1 MSHSVTAIISIGVF
15 ILLLLALYVM
25 TRKGQSFNRRTL
37 TALVMGLVFGFV
49 LQKVAGGPH
58 SSLVKYTDGALR
70 LVGSGY
76 LSLLEMLVIPLIL
89 TSIIHAVMN
98 MGALCGKILQRL
110 AIFSVGMLLVM
121 TAVASAVGVGVG
133 LLFHVG
139 VGLQLPHTVLLP
151 SHHYTGVV
159 DTLLGMLPSNP
170 IAAMSDENTVAIVV
184 FAVLVAVAGLWLYK
198 LEPKQAQSFKD
209 FISSAFMVTKKLA
222 SIVIALTPYGV
233 LALMAQVAST
243 QGWHSLLALAD
254 FIAAM
259 YVAMI
264 LVLVMHLIILTL
276 QGHMPW
282 QYLRRAYAP
291 LLVAFMTRSSFAT
304 LPVTEETLNTRLNL
318 RQVTSTF
325 VPSMGATLGMNACA
339 GVFPAMLMVMAMTI
353 THQPITLG
361 AVLMVMFV
369 NALASLGISGIPG
382 TAFVAATV
390 SLTTLGLPYAV
401 VGLVQGVDPI
411 IDMGRTATN
420 VNGVMTTAVTV
431 DRLIK

>member
-1 MSHSVTAIISIGVF
+1 
-15 ILLLLALYVM
+15 
-25 TRKGQSFNRRTL
+25 
-37 TALVMGLVFGFV
+37 
-49 LQKVAGGPH
+49 
-58 SSLVKYTDGALR
+58 
-70 LVGSGY
+70 
-76 LSLLEMLVIPLIL
+76 
-89 TSIIHAVMN
+89 
-98 MGALCGKILQRL
+98 
-110 AIFSVGMLLVM
+110 
-121 TAVASAVGVGVG
+121 
-133 LLFHVG
+133 
-139 VGLQLPHTVLLP
+139 
-151 SHHYTGVV
+151 
-159 DTLLGMLPSNP
+159 
-170 IAAMSDENTVAIVV
+170 
-184 FAVLVAVAGLWLYK
+184 
-198 LEPKQAQSFKD
+198 
-209 FISSAFMVTKKLA
+209 MV
-222 SIVIALTPYGV
+222 
-233 LALMAQVAST
+233 QVAST

-264 LVLVMHLIILTL
+264 LVLAMHLIILTL
-276 QGHMPW
+276 QGHHMPW

-339 GVFPAMLMVMAMTI
+339 GVFPAMLMVMTI

-411 IDMGRTATN
+411 INMGRTAMLM
-420 VNGVMTTAVTV
+420 V
-431 DRLIK
+431 